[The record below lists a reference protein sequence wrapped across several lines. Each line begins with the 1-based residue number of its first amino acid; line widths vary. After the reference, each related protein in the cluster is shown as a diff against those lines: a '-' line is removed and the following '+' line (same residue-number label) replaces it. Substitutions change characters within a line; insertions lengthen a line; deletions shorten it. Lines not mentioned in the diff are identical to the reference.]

1 MKKKLSLWLLSL
13 LTVIGG
19 ARADEGMWTLNNL
32 SPKTMQTM
40 KELGL
45 KLSAT
50 ELYNP
55 DGASLKDAVVV
66 FGGFCTGVVVSPDG
80 LVFTNHHCGFGS
92 IQKLATPQNDILYK
106 GFVAQ
111 TQQDELPAEDLFVSF
126 LQRTEDVTTEV
137 NKALEELYK
146 QHPEAEKTYGKDWK
160 MELKRQHIGRI
171 CADIEERY
179 TPEDT
184 TLTIEVL
191 PYYKGNAYY
200 LNYYKIFDDVRLV
213 FAPPQSLGKFGGE
226 TDNWMWPRQTCDF
239 SVFRIYADENNQPA
253 PYSPTNKPYRP
264 ETYAR
269 ISTEGYDKGDFCM
282 TLGYPGS
289 TERYL
294 SSFGIREQTRTSN
307 PARINVRGIKQDI
320 WKKWMDSDPAIRL
333 QYAAK
338 YAQSSNYWKNSMG
351 MNLAIERLGVVKN
364 KREIEKDLKKWY
376 NQSPDN
382 RQLFGSVLPN
392 LKKAYGQREA
402 DRRAYFF
409 LTETFFNGSEILRLA
424 GMYERYITAKSKEQK
439 QELSVLIKEFLKD
452 YNAQVDKETTAALL
466 NNYRKEV
473 KSKYWPD
480 FYETVKKEYGNSC
493 QEFTN
498 TLFANADFLH
508 ADFIDSGKA
517 DSTLL
522 DHPAFK
528 TFKSVS
534 NFRNKMAMQSKKTN
548 DAVTDNES
556 LLCRAILEKNFDS
569 PLYSDANFTL
579 RLSYGYI
586 NDYAN
591 DGVEYSHYTTSPELL
606 AKNDKAAQEKDYELL
621 PGVREVFETGDFGP
635 YADRRN
641 GKLQLCFLTNNDITG
656 GNSGSPMFNGKGEL
670 IGLAFD
676 GNWDAL
682 SSDISFTQELTRC
695 IGVDIRYV
703 LFVMDRWGKADR
715 LIKELGVR

>member
-1 MKKKLSLWLLSL
+1 MKKKLSVLILSL
-13 LTVIGG
+13 FAAFGG

-45 KLSAT
+45 QLTAS

-55 DGASLKDAVVV
+55 DGQSLKDAVVV

-80 LVFTNHHCGFGS
+80 LVFTNHHCGFGN
-92 IQKLATPQNDILYK
+92 IQKLATPQNDILYN
-106 GFVAQ
+106 GFVAH
-111 TQQDELPAEDLFVSF
+111 TQEEELPAEDLFVSF
-126 LQRTEDVTTEV
+126 LERTEDVTDEV
-137 NKALEELYK
+137 NKALDSLYA
-146 QHPEAEKTYGKDWK
+146 QNTEAEATYGKDWK
-160 MELKRQHIGRI
+160 MELKRQNIHRI
-171 CADIEERY
+171 CSDLEMRHA
-179 TPEDT
+179 PQDT
-184 TLTIEVL
+184 TLNVEVL
-191 PYYKGNAYY
+191 SYYKGNAYY
-200 LNYYKIFDDVRLV
+200 LNYYKVYDDVRLV

-239 SVFRIYADENNQPA
+239 SVFRIYAGENNQPA
-253 PYSPTNKPYRP
+253 SYSPDNKPYRP
-264 ETYAR
+264 QTYAR
-269 ISTEGYDKGDFCM
+269 VNIDGYSKGDFCM

-294 SSFGIREQTRTSN
+294 SSYGIREETRTSN
-307 PARINVRGIKQDI
+307 PARINVRGLKQDI

-351 MNLAIERLGVVKN
+351 MNLAIKRLGVIPN
-364 KREIEKDLKKWY
+364 KRKTEKALKKWY
-376 NQSPDN
+376 SQSEEN
-382 RQLFGSVLPN
+382 KQRYGAMLSN
-392 LKKAYGQREA
+392 LKKAYNQREA
-402 DRRAYFF
+402 DLRALYF

-424 GMYERYITAKSKEQK
+424 GLYERYIASASKEDK
-439 QELSVLIKEFLKD
+439 QQLSENIKELLKN
-452 YNAQVDKETTAALL
+452 YNENVDKETTAALL
-466 NNYRKEV
+466 ENYRKEV
-473 KSKYWPD
+473 KRKYLPN
-480 FYETVKKEYGNSC
+480 FYETIHKEYGNNC
-493 QEFTN
+493 EAFTDK
-498 TLFANADFLH
+498 LFSQADFLRP
-508 ADFIDSGKA
+508 DFMKNGTA

-522 DHPAFK
+522 QHPAFK
-528 TFKSVS
+528 TYDSVKA
-534 NFRNKMAMQSKKTN
+534 FRMKMAMRLKTCGN
-548 DAVTDNES
+548 IVSDNES
-556 LLCRAILEKNFDS
+556 LLCRALMDMNLEN

-586 NDYAN
+586 NDYTN
-591 DGVEYSHYTTSPELL
+591 DGVEYDYYTTVPELL
-606 AKNDKAAQEKDYELL
+606 TKNDQADKVKDYELL
-621 PGVREVFETGDFGP
+621 PGVREVFEAGDFGP
-635 YADRRN
+635 YADRKN

-715 LIKELGVR
+715 LIKELGIR